1 MLFVGFIIRL
11 CHRPF
16 TLTIEAADT
25 GVHSQSSRLRASLE
39 LLPSFLN
46 YNDVEVY
53 IVTSSEAEFSAEIN
67 LMENKV

>member
-1 MLFVGFIIRL
+1 
-11 CHRPF
+11 
-16 TLTIEAADT
+16 
-25 GVHSQSSRLRASLE
+25 LRAALE
-39 LLPSFLN
+39 LLLGLLN